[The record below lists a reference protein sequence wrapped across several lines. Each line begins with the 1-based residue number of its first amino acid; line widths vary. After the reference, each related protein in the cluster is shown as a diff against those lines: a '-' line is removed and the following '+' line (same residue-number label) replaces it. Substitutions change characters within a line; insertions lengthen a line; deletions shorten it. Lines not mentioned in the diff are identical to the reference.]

1 MIYITVTPQSE
12 LVFDCCGVSSIGT
25 SGSCTGRISSY
36 LAAVLVKAL
45 FCKSVGV
52 RVSGTLQYGWFC
64 MELLYEEILTMKIAS
79 CM

>member
-1 MIYITVTPQSE
+1 MLSPSFLDIGSCWKCCLMTYITATPQSE

-36 LAAVLVKAL
+36 LDAVLAKAL

-52 RVSGTLQYGWFC
+52 RVSGTVQYG
-64 MELLYEEILTMKIAS
+64 
-79 CM
+79 